1 MTQYAFFGLPGGAK
15 ERFDHHKYTGIM
27 SYTVIRISCQQLP
40 ALDPYQEIHPMGSY
54 VSFEEHQQYL
64 SADREHPKCFF
75 AWNGV
80 EEGKGDGTVDDT
92 YYLESL
98 EEDDQD

>member
-1 MTQYAFFGLPGGAK
+1 
-15 ERFDHHKYTGIM
+15 
-27 SYTVIRISCQQLP
+27 
-40 ALDPYQEIHPMGSY
+40 MGSY